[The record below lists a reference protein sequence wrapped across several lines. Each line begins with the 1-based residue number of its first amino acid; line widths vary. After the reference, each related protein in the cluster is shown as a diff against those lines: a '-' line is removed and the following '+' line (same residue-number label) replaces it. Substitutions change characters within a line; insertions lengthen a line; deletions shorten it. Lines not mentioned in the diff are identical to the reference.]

1 MRRPRGQFPERIE
14 SIADLPSPIAEV
26 IRQAEPGDALREII
40 RIPPGAYPFRR
51 TVWGFDL
58 PFGWRQT
65 AERFW
70 AVGERA
76 ATVIDVETGAVRSSV
91 TVPLAALVEV
101 CVFQELLYSWIELLW
116 AGQDAVNSIRVE
128 YNSVGNELIYR
139 GLTRMRETFPR
150 RSLPVSGSPSGIDLA
165 DFPFK
170 FQSFLRTSL
179 MAGETLLTAVYQP
192 AIRPAARRWQP
203 FISPNRTFAV
213 TDLNVL
219 VIADQRNRFLRRDRA
234 ATDYSIVR
242 HFYPLERLQ
251 QAAVEPGPDA
261 DRLRLR
267 FGTGAAIHDATFAV
281 AAPLAQ
287 QLCHALCGDDPEPG
301 RAEIREDPRI
311 RVDNFLIRS

>member
-14 SIADLPSPIAEV
+14 SIDELPSYIAEV
-26 IRQAEPGDALREII
+26 IRRAEPVDALREII

-65 AERFW
+65 AERFL
-70 AVGERA
+70 AVGEHA
-76 ATVIDVETGAVRSSV
+76 ATVIDIETGAVRSAV
-91 TVPLAALVEV
+91 CVPLSALVEV
-101 CVFQELLYSWIELLW
+101 CVFQELLYSWIELVW
-116 AGQDAVNSIRVE
+116 VGQDAVSSIRVE

-139 GLTRMRETFPR
+139 GLTRIRETFR
-150 RSLPVSGSPSGIDLA
+150 RQSPPVSGSPSGIDLA

-179 MAGETLLTAVYQP
+179 MAGETLVTAVYQP

-234 ATDYSIVR
+234 TTDYAIER
-242 HFYPLERLQ
+242 HFYPLDRLQ
-251 QAAVEPGPDA
+251 QAAVEPGPNA
-261 DRLRLR
+261 DHLRLRL
-267 FGTGAAIHDATFAV
+267 GTGAAVHDVTFAM

-287 QLCHALCGDDPEPG
+287 QLSHALCGDGRQPG
-301 RAEIREDPRI
+301 RG
-311 RVDNFLIRS
+311 